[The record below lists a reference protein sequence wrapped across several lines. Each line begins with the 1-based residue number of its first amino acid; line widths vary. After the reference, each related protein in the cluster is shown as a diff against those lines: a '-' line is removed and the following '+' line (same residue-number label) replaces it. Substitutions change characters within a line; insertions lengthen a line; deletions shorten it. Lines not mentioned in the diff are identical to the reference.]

1 MGSLLHLSP
10 TDRRAPLLLLQG
22 KSLCSKLRPGTK
34 ALGMAPDTVGN
45 PRSGDPT
52 PSLPRQLP
60 ASALAMLITHGD
72 AALRVSGLL
81 LLRKTGWLASA
92 PRLLA
97 RPWRVSGF
105 HSELGGVGT
114 HLSHPPGAHQPAGRR
129 GGSAK
134 LRVSPV
140 RFSLMEISAP
150 QPALHRA
157 GSDRARRRQHLRV
170 WGCGGGRRG
179 LRTPSLAQGDADSW
193 GGMEKGGVRGDTETG
208 PWERR
213 KYRRRHAGGVPV
225 QPGSAEVK
233 QRGGTEAASR
243 GLEWA
248 FAAEEATEMVCRQEE
263 LPSRPQAPKCSREGG
278 YRADLK
284 PRGCPTHRK
293 QHLQAAPHR
302 PPIQTHLLLSTPL
315 PQHPSCLTPGH
326 GRAIRAQHCEN
337 STSHTQTSPVKRF
350 DPTCAVQNTARPP
363 VLHAGQMKASALLG
377 LCSSKQSTSACQAL
391 SLSLILHQP
400 HTAQVLLWRH
410 GCHHS
415 PTQPFC
421 PSSTHPPPPLQA
433 GIVCHAKHGGP
444 KESEGA
450 REKCKD
456 NFRHPVHQE
465 EQGSC
470 IFSGRS

>member
-1 MGSLLHLSP
+1 MGEEEIQKETRRGGPCAAGECGGEAEGRHRGSQQGIGVGFCSRGSHRDGVQ
-10 TDRRAPLLLLQG
+10 TRRAPF
-22 KSLCSKLRPGTK
+22 
-34 ALGMAPDTVGN
+34 
-45 PRSGDPT
+45 PT
-52 PSLPRQLP
+52 TS
-60 ASALAMLITHGD
+60 
-72 AALRVSGLL
+72 
-81 LLRKTGWLASA
+81 
-92 PRLLA
+92 
-97 RPWRVSGF
+97 
-105 HSELGGVGT
+105 
-114 HLSHPPGAHQPAGRR
+114 
-129 GGSAK
+129 
-134 LRVSPV
+134 
-140 RFSLMEISAP
+140 
-150 QPALHRA
+150 
-157 GSDRARRRQHLRV
+157 
-170 WGCGGGRRG
+170 
-179 LRTPSLAQGDADSW
+179 
-193 GGMEKGGVRGDTETG
+193 
-208 PWERR
+208 
-213 KYRRRHAGGVPV
+213 
-225 QPGSAEVK
+225 
-233 QRGGTEAASR
+233 
-243 GLEWA
+243 
-248 FAAEEATEMVCRQEE
+248 TEMQ
-263 LPSRPQAPKCSREGG
+263 QAGG

>member
-179 LRTPSLAQGDADSW
+179 LRTPTWHRVMQ
-193 GGMEKGGVRGDTETG
+193 T
-208 PWERR
+208 
-213 KYRRRHAGGVPV
+213 AGG
-225 QPGSAEVK
+225 AW
-233 QRGGTEAASR
+233 R
-243 GLEWA
+243 
-248 FAAEEATEMVCRQEE
+248 
-263 LPSRPQAPKCSREGG
+263 REGCEG
-278 YRADLK
+278 TLK
-284 PRGCPTHRK
+284 
-293 QHLQAAPHR
+293 Q
-302 PPIQTHLLLSTPL
+302 
-315 PQHPSCLTPGH
+315 GH
-326 GRAIRAQHCEN
+326 GRGGNTEGD
-337 STSHTQTSPVKRF
+337 TQGGS
-350 DPTCAVQNTARPP
+350 
-363 VLHAGQMKASALLG
+363 
-377 LCSSKQSTSACQAL
+377 LCSRG
-391 SLSLILHQP
+391 
-400 HTAQVLLWRH
+400 VR
-410 GCHHS
+410 
-415 PTQPFC
+415 
-421 PSSTHPPPPLQA
+421 
-433 GIVCHAKHGGP
+433 
-444 KESEGA
+444 
-450 REKCKD
+450 R
-456 NFRHPVHQE
+456 
-465 EQGSC
+465 
-470 IFSGRS
+470 